1 MRGFTLVE
9 ILLALGI
16 LGLMLAVAQ
25 PSYSLFLATMGAQD
39 AEVVYVQTL
48 RRAQLLSEAGKGDSA
63 WGVRISTS
71 SILLYKGSGYASR
84 DTAYDEAFTSATQF
98 SVFGLTD
105 VVFTKFTGF
114 PNAAGT
120 TTITTPGTSPAYVAI
135 NAKGTI
141 SY

>member
-39 AEVVYVQTL
+39 AEAVYVQTL
-48 RRAQLLSEAGKGDSA
+48 RRAQLLSEAGEGDSA

-71 SILLYKGSGYASR
+71 SILLYKGSSHASR

-98 SVFGLTD
+98 SVSGLTD

-120 TTITTPGTSPAYVAI
+120 TTISTPGISPAYVAI